1 MVSRFPPRSHMKKL
15 VLSMA
20 ALTLAATS
28 ASAAD
33 RMNPADRRR
42 IEKAREHIVPA
53 VAKEFGSKARF
64 IQLFGQGRR
73 MMAGVV
79 AEIPEQALGTDDLP
93 LLAIVQY
100 DEPTGAVRVVDRE
113 FKYREARSVGPNVA
127 LLDGEG
133 NLRLREP
140 GGRERLLAQK
150 VGGDLFPTAKGDA
163 LVATLL
169 NNDAGHETSV
179 GIIDLNGRVKVL
191 ADGPGVDATPTISP
205 DGKTVLFVSVRTS
218 VASFFVTTVDGA
230 EPKQLTNVGLESHML
245 YGGAPASF
253 VPPPVSSHH
262 MEWLNDDVL
271 RYNAGGGEFWKIN
284 VRTGQAAPDLGGEK

>member
-1 MVSRFPPRSHMKKL
+1 MKKL

-28 ASAAD
+28 ASAAE
-33 RMNPADRRR
+33 RMNPADLRR

-53 VAKEFGSKARF
+53 VAKEFGPKARF
-64 IQLFGQGRR
+64 IHLFGQGRR

-140 GGRERLLAQK
+140 SGRERLLAQK

-169 NNDAGHETSV
+169 NNNEGHETSV

-218 VASFFVTTVDGA
+218 VASFFITTVDGA
-230 EPKQLTNVGLESHML
+230 APKQLTNVGLESYML
-245 YGGAPASF
+245 FGGAPASF

>member
-1 MVSRFPPRSHMKKL
+1 
-15 VLSMA
+15 MA

-28 ASAAD
+28 ASAAG
-33 RMNPADRRR
+33 RMNPSDLRR
-42 IEKAREHIVPA
+42 IEKARERIVPA
-53 VAKEFGSKARF
+53 VAKEFGPKARF
-64 IQLFGQGRR
+64 VHLFGQGRT
-73 MMAGVV
+73 MMAGVL
-79 AEIPEQALGTDDLP
+79 AEIPEDAPATDDLP

-113 FKYREARSVGPNVA
+113 FKYREARAVGPNVA
-127 LLDGEG
+127 LLDGQG

-140 GGRERLLAQK
+140 NGRERVLAQK

-163 LVATLL
+163 LVATMEG
-169 NNDAGHETSV
+169 ASESHESSV
-179 GIIDLNGRVKVL
+179 ALIDLNGRVKVL
-191 ADGPGVDATPTISP
+191 ADGPGIDATPSISP
-205 DGKTVLFVSVRTS
+205 DGKTVVFVSGRTS

-230 EPKQLTNVGLESHML
+230 APRQLTNVGLESHML
-245 YGGAPASF
+245 FGGAPEGF

-262 MEWLNDDVL
+262 MEWVSDDVL

>member
-1 MVSRFPPRSHMKKL
+1 MKKL

-28 ASAAD
+28 ASAAE

-42 IEKAREHIVPA
+42 IEKAREHITPA

-79 AEIPEQALGTDDLP
+79 AEIPEQALATDDLP

-133 NLRLREP
+133 NLRLRDP
-140 GGRERLLAQK
+140 SGRERLLAQK

-230 EPKQLTNVGLESHML
+230 QPKQLTNVGLESHML

>member
-1 MVSRFPPRSHMKKL
+1 MRKL
-15 VLSMA
+15 FLSVA
-20 ALTLAATS
+20 ALTLAAAS

-33 RMNPADRRR
+33 RMNPSDLRR
-42 IEKAREHIVPA
+42 IKKAHERITPE
-53 VAKEFGSKARF
+53 VAKEFGPKARF
-64 IQLFGQGRR
+64 VHLFGQGRN
-73 MMAGVV
+73 MMAGIIE
-79 AEIPEQALGTDDLP
+79 EIPAGEPATDDVP

-113 FKYREARSVGPNVA
+113 FKYREARSVGPHVA
-127 LLDGEG
+127 LLDGQG

-140 GGRERLLAQK
+140 NGRERLLAQK

-163 LVATLL
+163 LVATLVG
-169 NNDAGHETSV
+169 NGEGHETSV

-191 ADGPGVDATPTISP
+191 ADGPGIDATPSISP
-205 DGKTVLFVSVRTS
+205 DGKTVVFVSGRTS

-245 YGGAPASF
+245 YGGAPTSF

-262 MEWLNDDVL
+262 MEWVNNDVL
-271 RYNAGGGEFWKIN
+271 RYNAGGGEFWKLN
-284 VRTGQAAPDLGGEK
+284 VRTGQAAADLGGEK

>member
-1 MVSRFPPRSHMKKL
+1 MKKL
-15 VLSMA
+15 ILSMA

-28 ASAAD
+28 VSAAD
-33 RMNPADRRR
+33 RMNPADLRR
-42 IEKAREHIVPA
+42 IQKAREHIVPA
-53 VAKEFGSKARF
+53 VAKEFGPKARF

-79 AEIPEQALGTDDLP
+79 AEIPEQALATDDLP

-113 FKYREARSVGPNVA
+113 FKYREARAVGPNVA

-140 GGRERLLAQK
+140 SGRERLLAQK

-169 NNDAGHETSV
+169 SSDEGHETSV
-179 GIIDLNGRVKVL
+179 GIIDLNGRTKVL

-218 VASFFVTTVDGA
+218 VASFFVTTVDGV

-245 YGGAPASF
+245 FGGAPESF

-271 RYNAGGGEFWKIN
+271 RYNAGGGEFWKLN
-284 VRTGQAAPDLGGEK
+284 VPGGSGSGR

>member
-1 MVSRFPPRSHMKKL
+1 MRKL
-15 VLSMA
+15 YLSVA
-20 ALTLAATS
+20 ALTLAAAS

-33 RMNPADRRR
+33 RMNPSDLRR
-42 IEKAREHIVPA
+42 IEKARERIVPV
-53 VAKEFGSKARF
+53 VAKEFGPKARF
-64 IQLFGQGRR
+64 VNLFGQGRN
-73 MMAGVV
+73 MMAGVL
-79 AEIPEQALGTDDLP
+79 AEIPENAPATDDLP

-113 FKYREARSVGPNVA
+113 FKYREARAVGPNVA
-127 LLDGEG
+127 LLDGQG

-140 GGRERLLAQK
+140 NGRERVLAQK

-163 LVATLL
+163 LVATMEGVSE
-169 NNDAGHETSV
+169 GHETSV
-179 GIIDLNGRVKVL
+179 ALIDLNGRVKVL
-191 ADGPGVDATPTISP
+191 ADGPGIDATPSISP
-205 DGKTVLFVSVRTS
+205 DGKTVVFVSGRTS

-230 EPKQLTNVGLESHML
+230 VPRQLTNVGLVGHML
-245 YGGAPASF
+245 FGGAPASF

-262 MEWLNDDVL
+262 MEWVSDDVL

>member
-1 MVSRFPPRSHMKKL
+1 MKKL
-15 VLSMA
+15 LLSMT

-33 RMNPADRRR
+33 RMNPADLRR

-53 VAKEFGSKARF
+53 VAKEFGPKARF
-64 IQLFGQGRR
+64 IHLFGQGRR

-79 AEIPEQALGTDDLP
+79 AEIPEQALGTDDVP

-169 NNDAGHETSV
+169 NNNEGHETSV

-218 VASFFVTTVDGA
+218 VASFFITTVDGA
-230 EPKQLTNVGLESHML
+230 EPKQLTNVGLENYML
-245 YGGAPASF
+245 FGGAPASF

-271 RYNAGGGEFWKIN
+271 RYNAGGGEFWKLN

>member
-1 MVSRFPPRSHMKKL
+1 MRKL
-15 VLSMA
+15 FLSMA

-28 ASAAD
+28 ASAAG
-33 RMNPADRRR
+33 RMNPSDLRR
-42 IEKAREHIVPA
+42 IEKARERIVPA
-53 VAKEFGSKARF
+53 VAKEFGPKARF
-64 IQLFGQGRR
+64 VHLFGQGRT
-73 MMAGVV
+73 MMAGVL
-79 AEIPEQALGTDDLP
+79 AEIPEDAPATDDLP

-113 FKYREARSVGPNVA
+113 FKYREARAVGPNVA
-127 LLDGEG
+127 LLDGQG

-140 GGRERLLAQK
+140 NGRERVLAQK

-163 LVATLL
+163 LVATMEG
-169 NNDAGHETSV
+169 ASESHESSV
-179 GIIDLNGRVKVL
+179 ALIDLNGRVKVL
-191 ADGPGVDATPTISP
+191 ADGPGIDATPSISP
-205 DGKTVLFVSVRTS
+205 DGKTVVFVSGRTS

-230 EPKQLTNVGLESHML
+230 APRQLTNVGLESHML
-245 YGGAPASF
+245 FGGAPEGF

-262 MEWLNDDVL
+262 MEWVSDDVL

>member
-1 MVSRFPPRSHMKKL
+1 MKKL
-15 VLSMA
+15 VLSIA

-28 ASAAD
+28 AMAAE

-42 IEKAREHIVPA
+42 IDKARERIVPA
-53 VAKEFGSKARF
+53 VAKEFGPKARF
-64 IQLFGQGRR
+64 VHLFGQGRN
-73 MMAGVV
+73 MMAGVL
-79 AEIPEQALGTDDLP
+79 AEIPEQPQATDDVP

-100 DEPTGAVRVVDRE
+100 DEPTGAVRVVARE
-113 FKYREARSVGPNVA
+113 FKYREARAVGPSVA

-140 GGRERLLAQK
+140 NGRERLLAQK

-163 LVATLL
+163 LVATLMS
-169 NNDAGHETSV
+169 NDEGHETSV

-191 ADGPGVDATPTISP
+191 ADGPGIDATPTISP
-205 DGKTVLFVSVRTS
+205 DGKTVVFVSARTS
-218 VASFFVTTVDGA
+218 VASFYVTTVEGG
-230 EPKQLTNVGLESHML
+230 ESKQLTNVGLENYML
-245 YGGAPASF
+245 FGGAPATF
-253 VPPPVSSHH
+253 IPPPVSSHH

-284 VRTGQAAPDLGGEK
+284 VRTGQAAPDLGGAQ